1 MNKYNVKA
9 YYGDLLRMQSQ
20 ADGMKMAKA
29 MKRVYMKDYGFK
41 NEEVVI
47 TKVR

>member
-1 MNKYNVKA
+1 MNKYIVKA

-20 ADGMKMAKA
+20 ADGKKMAQA

-47 TKVR
+47 TKIR